1 MTERKTTMGTIV
13 AWPIVALWRLLS
25 WILSLTGRLVA
36 AVLGLVL
43 MIAGF
48 VLTVTVLAAPVG
60 VPLMVVGI
68 LLVFRALF

>member
-1 MTERKTTMGTIV
+1 
-13 AWPIVALWRLLS
+13 
-25 WILSLTGRLVA
+25 
-36 AVLGLVL
+36 